1 MQMEIQYETNNNKI
15 DKNTIYDDTN
25 FNIENKNYIN
35 ILNFISKEISY
46 LSKEK
51 HIEIFSIIHN
61 YTNKYSENNNGIFI
75 NLTELEPNIIKKI
88 YEHIIYIKVQEK
100 NIKKVEKER
109 EQYSAIFN
117 K

>member
-1 MQMEIQYETNNNKI
+1 MEIQYESENNDRINE
-15 DKNTIYDDTN
+15 NNMYNDTN

-35 ILNFISKEISY
+35 ILKFISKEVNC
-46 LSKEK
+46 LTKEK

-61 YTNKYSENNNGIFI
+61 NTNKYSENNNGIFI
-75 NLTELEPNIIKKI
+75 NLTEIEPKIIKKI
-88 YEHIIYIKVQEK
+88 YEYIIYMKIQEK
-100 NIKKVEKER
+100 NIKKIEKEK